1 MLTYDWENSVA
12 YWVCA
17 ASHVF
22 RKTLDARLTP
32 EGITIRQWEVLAWLS
47 ARGCGS
53 QAVLAEQLGIE
64 PHTLAGVLKRME
76 KAGLLVRKPCAEDR
90 RKNTL
95 HPTEKAE
102 EVWNR
107 VSQIAHD
114 IRMQATRGFDAE
126 ELATFKD
133 LCERLLQ
140 NLDDKISLKD
150 DAGFAVPLPCIEQL
164 QREAREERKTF
175 KSVQSAGS

>member
-1 MLTYDWENSVA
+1 MLNYDWENSVA

-22 RKTLDARLTP
+22 RKTLDARLAP

-53 QAVLAEQLGIE
+53 QAVLADQLGIE

-76 KAGLLVRKPCAEDR
+76 KAGLLIRKPCENDR
-90 RKNTL
+90 RKNSL
-95 HPTEKAE
+95 HPTEKAV

-107 VSQIAHD
+107 VSRLAHE
-114 IRMQATRGFDAE
+114 IRLQAISGFDAE
-126 ELATFKD
+126 ELRLFKEM
-133 LCERLLQ
+133 CERLLR
-140 NLDDKISLKD
+140 NLGDDISLQD
-150 DAGFAVPLPCIEQL
+150 DAGFSIPLPCIKQQEQ
-164 QREAREERKTF
+164 ENWNEEMATKALHHTNR
-175 KSVQSAGS
+175 